1 MSDLNQRPSDYKSD
15 ALPAE
20 LNWQRALLYI
30 AGNKI
35 SSVKIH
41 KSLAFGHRPVN
52 HIGMIKLPELLAP
65 AGTLD
70 AFKTA
75 ILYGADA
82 IYAGLPGFSM
92 RARAKITTD
101 EVKAG
106 IELAHN
112 AEKKV
117 YLAFNLFAHDFEYE
131 NLGRV
136 SDTINYLRPDAL
148 IVSDP
153 GIVMWV
159 RENHP
164 DIPIHISTQANICSA
179 RSVKFWQAA
188 GAKLCVL
195 AREVTHNEFKSI
207 RAACPDVGLEIFV
220 HGAMCMS
227 YSGRCLL
234 SNFITGRPANRGAC
248 AQLCRWKYDVILR
261 EHDSGV
267 EMPIEEDERGAY
279 IMNSKDLCLMPRL
292 GEVISAAPDSLKI
305 EGRNRSEYYVGS
317 VVHAYRCAMDA
328 YAADPAGFDPA
339 PFMNALNVLET
350 RGYTTA
356 FFDGPVGPDAHD
368 YDTTR
373 STSEYHAAGVITNA
387 TDDEITLELRN
398 EIKAGDEIT
407 FILPG
412 TMDKATVKP
421 ARLINAAN
429 RTEVQK
435 MAAGQHNSI
444 IIPREWLPDGLG
456 GKFVPYVLAYKHK

>member
-1 MSDLNQRPSDYKSD
+1 
-15 ALPAE
+15 
-20 LNWQRALLYI
+20 
-30 AGNKI
+30 
-35 SSVKIH
+35 
-41 KSLAFGHRPVN
+41 
-52 HIGMIKLPELLAP
+52 MIKIPELLAP

-101 EVKAG
+101 EVRAG
-106 IELAHN
+106 IDLAHG
-112 AEKKV
+112 AGKKV
-117 YLAFNLFAHDFEYE
+117 YLAFNLFAHDRDYA
-131 NLGRV
+131 NMPRV
-136 SDTINYLRPDAL
+136 SETINYLRPDAL

-153 GIVMWV
+153 GVVMWV

-179 RSVKFWQAA
+179 ESVKFWQAA

-234 SNFITGRPANRGAC
+234 SNFVTGRPANRGAC

-261 EHDSGV
+261 ERESGL
-267 EMPIEEDERGAY
+267 EMPIEEDDRGAY

-292 GEVISAAPDSLKI
+292 GEVIAAGPDSLKI

-356 FFDGPVGPDAHD
+356 FFDGPVGPDAHN

-373 STSEYHAAGVITNA
+373 STSDYQAAGVITNA
-387 TDDEITLELRN
+387 TDDKITLELRN
-398 EIKAGDEIT
+398 ELKAGDEIT

-412 TMDKATVKP
+412 TIETARATL
-421 ARLINAAN
+421 REIINAA
-429 RTEVQK
+429 TVTPQPK
-435 MAAGQHNSI
+435 MSAGQHNAV
-444 IIPREWLPDGLG
+444 IIPREWFAPSQADKLA
-456 GKFVPYVLAYKHK
+456 PYVLAYKRK

>member
-1 MSDLNQRPSDYKSD
+1 M
-15 ALPAE
+15 
-20 LNWQRALLYI
+20 
-30 AGNKI
+30 NK
-35 SSVKIH
+35 V
-41 KSLAFGHRPVN
+41 
-52 HIGMIKLPELLAP
+52 KLPELLAP

-92 RARAKITTD
+92 RARAKID
-101 EVKAG
+101 VDGVKQG
-106 IELAHN
+106 IELAH
-112 AEKKV
+112 AAGKKV
-117 YLAFNLFAHDFEYE
+117 YLAFNLFAHDFEYA
-131 NLGRV
+131 NMPRV
-136 SDTINYLRPDAL
+136 ADVIRYLQPDAL

-159 RENHP
+159 RENFP
-164 DIPIHISTQANICSA
+164 DMPIHISTQANICSA
-179 RSVKFWQAA
+179 KTVKFWQNA

-195 AREVTHNEFKSI
+195 AREVTHAEFKSI

-261 EHDSGV
+261 ERDSGV

-292 GEVISAAPDSLKI
+292 ADVISAAPDSLKI

-317 VVHAYRCAMDA
+317 VVNAYRCAMDA
-328 YAADPAGFDPA
+328 YAANPENFDA
-339 PFMNALNVLET
+339 TPFMDALNRLET

-356 FFDGPVGPDAHD
+356 FFDGPLGPDAHN

-373 STSEYHAAGVITNA
+373 STSDYHAAGVVVDV
-387 TDDEITLELRN
+387 TDENIVFELRN
-398 EIKAGDEIT
+398 ETRVGDTVT
-407 FILPG
+407 FIIPG
-412 TMDKATVKP
+412 QIDGVAVELKE
-421 ARLINAAN
+421 LINAKN
-429 RTEVQK
+429 GESMPK
-435 MAAGQHNSI
+435 MAAGMGNTI
-444 IIPREWLPDGLG
+444 LIPRAWIG
-456 GKFVPYVLAYKHK
+456 GGAADKIVPYVLAYKHK